1 MYHFDRPA
9 AEQRAEL
16 FHRIL
21 STIRIDE
28 QVIADLVAQTEPCPL
43 PGFGTQVHRYTYSDL
58 SQRLLPCA
66 IEEAILNKK
75 QPLSVEHLL
84 SACKTTLPTPEA
96 LQTKAEGTKMIRRS
110 VKRVKASL
118 E

>member
-1 MYHFDRPA
+1 MIRP
-9 AEQRAEL
+9 RAEL
-16 FHRIL
+16 ALRWTGTCGPE
-21 STIRIDE
+21 S
-28 QVIADLVAQTEPCPL
+28 LVAQTEPRPL
-43 PGFGTQVHRYTYSDL
+43 PGLGTQLHRYTYSDL

-96 LQTKAEGTKMIRRS
+96 LQTKGKAKGTRMIRRS

-118 E
+118 G